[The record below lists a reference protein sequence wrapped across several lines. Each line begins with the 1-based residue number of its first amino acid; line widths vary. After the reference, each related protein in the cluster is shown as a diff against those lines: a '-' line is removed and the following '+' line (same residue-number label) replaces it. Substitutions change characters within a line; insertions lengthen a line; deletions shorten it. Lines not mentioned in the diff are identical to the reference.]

1 MIRRTRSSDTRR
13 TRRIETAPF
22 SGIPTRRL
30 KSRKPGEVTLFPRI
44 LRSARNAETMARIIS
59 NWPGEPFDVEMI
71 YERGKYSEP
80 GSDKG
85 QLFAIPGVA
94 AAARTR

>member
-1 MIRRTRSSDTRR
+1 
-13 TRRIETAPF
+13 
-22 SGIPTRRL
+22 
-30 KSRKPGEVTLFPRI
+30 
-44 LRSARNAETMARIIS
+44 MARIIS

-71 YERGKYSEP
+71 YEREP
-80 GSDKG
+80 ASDKG

>member
-1 MIRRTRSSDTRR
+1 
-13 TRRIETAPF
+13 
-22 SGIPTRRL
+22 
-30 KSRKPGEVTLFPRI
+30 
-44 LRSARNAETMARIIS
+44 MARIIS

-71 YERGKYSEP
+71 YEREQHSEP

>member
-1 MIRRTRSSDTRR
+1 MAKYGFSHAFSSC
-13 TRRIETAPF
+13 
-22 SGIPTRRL
+22 
-30 KSRKPGEVTLFPRI
+30 
-44 LRSARNAETMARIIS
+44 SAIGGRNAETMARIIS

-71 YERGKYSEP
+71 YEREP
-80 GSDKG
+80 ASDKG